1 MDVVNTVLLLRYNR
15 AILSWA
21 IVRYYFADYY
31 TYCLCMVACEA
42 YHDPSVTISIIHST
56 LSVAKAQETM
66 RNVADM
72 VEESVITRRQA
83 CGEGWGWDA
92 GVNQDG

>member
-1 MDVVNTVLLLRYNR
+1 
-15 AILSWA
+15 
-21 IVRYYFADYY
+21 
-31 TYCLCMVACEA
+31 MVACEA

-66 RNVADM
+66 RKMAGM